1 MRISIKNPTGRRA
14 LAIVCVLACL
24 LFCLASPARAAQEEI
39 PGFCKPIL
47 EAWGASNEQE
57 LQDAILTYWE
67 NNQPQ
72 GWNHLHK
79 GAKVSPSFQL
89 GGSTKDLIANQKKW
103 DIAIVSSKDVNLQQ
117 LADAGCIIRQEGHPL
132 DRFALHQWL
141 LPKAVQNMMPE
152 HPLYYYAVYCYAYE
166 YATNEAIFILCNEK
180 GPSKYFRYN
189 PWALTLLQSRSA
201 GQTRAVEGIC
211 RTFDWAAFEMP
222 ELSFTEEEL
231 IEQARDWDWAILHI
245 HKEYRLEK
253 LDAAGLLYDFS
264 QDEYWTN
271 RKPEWKRENPTA
283 VFSKDGR
290 MIAIPNGEN
299 LYNGPD
305 ERCVFVINAKS
316 PAIPQALAYA
326 KHYIQSYDWANA
338 LESSCNPELEKKYG
352 EGSLAI
358 LKEDVDW

>member
-1 MRISIKNPTGRRA
+1 MQAVHSPGGTSARP
-14 LAIVCVLACL
+14 VCT
-24 LFCLASPARAAQEEI
+24 ASVAFAKSGTKYDAR
-39 PGFCKPIL
+39 
-47 EAWGASNEQE
+47 
-57 LQDAILTYWE
+57 
-67 NNQPQ
+67 
-72 GWNHLHK
+72 
-79 GAKVSPSFQL
+79 
-89 GGSTKDLIANQKKW
+89 
-103 DIAIVSSKDVNLQQ
+103 
-117 LADAGCIIRQEGHPL
+117 
-132 DRFALHQWL
+132 
-141 LPKAVQNMMPE
+141 

-271 RKPEWKRENPTA
+271 RNR
-283 VFSKDGR
+283 SG
-290 MIAIPNGEN
+290 
-299 LYNGPD
+299 
-305 ERCVFVINAKS
+305 
-316 PAIPQALAYA
+316 
-326 KHYIQSYDWANA
+326 
-338 LESSCNPELEKKYG
+338 
-352 EGSLAI
+352 
-358 LKEDVDW
+358 KEETQRRFQ

>member
-1 MRISIKNPTGRRA
+1 MAKKCLRIVFVLCLILCSLCSSAYSESIPD
-14 LAIVCVLACL
+14 
-24 LFCLASPARAAQEEI
+24 FCLPIFSKWKASDED
-39 PGFCKPIL
+39 
-47 EAWGASNEQE
+47 E
-57 LQDAILTYWE
+57 LQKAILKYWE
-67 NNQPQ
+67 SNQPQ
-72 GWNHLHK
+72 EWSKLHK
-79 GAKVSPSFQL
+79 GAKAPPSFQI

-166 YATNEAIFILCNEK
+166 YATNEAIFILCNDK
-180 GPSKYFRYN
+180 DPKIHFRYN

-201 GQTRAVEGIC
+201 DQTRAVEGIS

-231 IEQARDWDWAILHI
+231 IEQSHDWDWAILHI

-264 QDEYWTN
+264 QDEFWAN
-271 RKPEWKRENPTA
+271 RKPEWKRGDPTA

-290 MIAIPNGEN
+290 MIAIPNGES
-299 LYNGPD
+299 LYNGPN
-305 ERCVFVINAKS
+305 EHCVFVINAKS
-316 PAIPQALAYA
+316 QRIRQALAYA
-326 KHYIQSYDWANA
+326 KHYIQSYDWANS
-338 LESSCNPELEKKYG
+338 LESSCNPELQKKYG

-358 LKEDVDW
+358 LKEDIDW